1 MPRVAGPRN
10 ELRIIGG
17 LWRSRKLSFPA
28 AEGLRPTPGRVRETV
43 FNWLRDDV
51 ESARCLDLFA
61 GSGALGF
68 EAASRGAAKVVQVEF
83 DARVAAAL
91 AANRTLLRAEQVT
104 VMQADA
110 LHYLTGRA
118 ETFDLVFLDP
128 PFRQA
133 KVAKAA
139 ALLETGGWLAPC
151 AKIYIEAE
159 PEWALDDLPPGW
171 ALLRRGRAGD
181 VAYYLYQRN
190 ILQSPP

>member
-1 MPRVAGPRN
+1 M
-10 ELRIIGG
+10 RIIGG
-17 LWRSRKLSFPA
+17 LWRSRKLSFPPV
-28 AEGLRPTPGRVRETV
+28 EGLRPTPGRVRETI

-68 EAASRGAAKVVQVEF
+68 EAASRGAAKVVQVES
-83 DARVAAAL
+83 DSRVAASL
-91 AANRTLLRAEQVT
+91 AANRTLLRADQVT
-104 VMQADA
+104 VLREDA
-110 LHYLTGRA
+110 LHYLAGRA
-118 ETFDLVFLDP
+118 ETFELVFLDP

-139 ALLETGGWLAPC
+139 ALLETGGWLTPC

-159 PEWALDDLPPGW
+159 PESALDDLPPGW
-171 ALLRRGRAGD
+171 VPLRRGRAGE

-190 ILQSPP
+190 VLQSSP